1 MVSKRCLENIRKVYG
16 KYKEGVWKAQVIL
29 NLAPPLR
36 VSGVCL
42 NGVWKVS
49 GRCLEGVWRVSERYP
64 EGILNV
70 S

>member
-1 MVSKRCLENIRKVYG
+1 MESIRKVSG
-16 KYKEGVWKAQVIL
+16 NCKIGVWKAQVIL

-49 GRCLEGVWRVSERYP
+49 GRCLEGVWRVSERCP
-64 EGILNV
+64 EGIWNV